1 MKKLDLTQTPE
12 QIVAAMGVD
21 ELQETL
27 ERAQKHDA
35 AIKRRNLKAYL
46 GSGKKRQIELAKF
59 RTATFKAAKERAAKE
74 ELQRQNLGGNHGVSK
89 K

>member
-12 QIVAAMGVD
+12 QLVAAMGAE
-21 ELQETL
+21 ELQDTL
-27 ERAQKHDA
+27 EKARKHDA
-35 AIKRRNLKAYL
+35 AIKRRNQKAYL

-59 RTATFKAAKERAAKE
+59 RAAKFKAAKERAARE
-74 ELQRQNLGGNHGVSK
+74 ELQRRQLGGNHGSSK